1 MRETSSLLKGRRMV
15 ADGESEDRGHLQASE
30 ALRTSFQSLMLSR
43 VSFGPRVGC
52 GRFLRPGGLW
62 VALAAPGAT
71 LATCAPT
78 LATTADSIALVA
90 PSRCVSD
97 SAAGLDR
104 REGELSGAAQEDSPG
119 GRAAYSLPR
128 PLPLSRQQTPNRL
141 GGGHF
146 SPYRSRL
153 TY

>member
-15 ADGESEDRGHLQASE
+15 ADVESEDRGHLQASE
-30 ALRTSFQSLMLSR
+30 ALRTSFQSLICFSR

-90 PSRCVSD
+90 PRSGSSR
-97 SAAGLDR
+97 R
-104 REGELSGAAQEDSPG
+104 LSGDTELGVKLAQK
-119 GRAAYSLPR
+119 
-128 PLPLSRQQTPNRL
+128 
-141 GGGHF
+141 
-146 SPYRSRL
+146 
-153 TY
+153 